1 MKPIL
6 ARLTVPATLAIALAL
21 TTSCATMRVLNRWS
35 QPGMSAPIRSM
46 LVVALDTDPSHRR
59 IMEDAF
65 VHGLARH
72 GVIATP
78 SYQVWGATLPDT
90 EAVRAWVR
98 AQGVNGM
105 LVAARMK
112 SEEYRQI
119 SRGYVSADP
128 LAANR
133 SWSGRYHRYYYE
145 VKHEAS
151 AEAGREVPHRVDV
164 WQADGKGG
172 QMVWTALGRGV
183 DPASADDVGRE
194 VTKSLVPEMAR
205 AGVIP
210 D

>member
-1 MKPIL
+1 MDGADKQLCDLIQNELPLTERPYAALGEQLGTSEAEVIERVT
-6 ARLTVPATLAIALAL
+6 RLRGERIIRQVSAIFDTRKLGY
-21 TTSCATMRVLNRWS
+21 TS
-35 QPGMSAPIRSM
+35 
-46 LVVALDTDPSHRR
+46 
-59 IMEDAF
+59 
-65 VHGLARH
+65 
-72 GVIATP
+72 
-78 SYQVWGATLPDT
+78 
-90 EAVRAWVR
+90 
-98 AQGVNGM
+98 M